1 MAAHVLVNRAIE
13 RQFRLISLAVQAFFQ
28 DGLDALIR
36 TGAKAQRP
44 STGGFQSLRAHSL
57 AQTNDA
63 QAGAKTHLG
72 VWPVL
77 EDLLHELGALG
88 TGLARPV
95 DESGRG
101 STPGNAGG
109 S

>member
-44 STGGFQSLRAHSL
+44 STGGFQSLPAHSL

-63 QAGAKTHLG
+63 QPGAKTHPA
-72 VWPVL
+72 VWTVL
-77 EDLLHELGALG
+77 RSLLHDLAALG
-88 TGLARPV
+88 SGLARPV
-95 DESGRG
+95 QRSGGVPRQD
-101 STPGNAGG
+101 TL
-109 S
+109 